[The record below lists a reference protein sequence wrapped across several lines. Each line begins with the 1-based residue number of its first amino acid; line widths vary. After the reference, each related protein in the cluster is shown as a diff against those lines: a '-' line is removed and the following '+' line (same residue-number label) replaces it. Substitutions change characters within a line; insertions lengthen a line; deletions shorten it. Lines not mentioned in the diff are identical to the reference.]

1 MHSFPS
7 PNSGALRLVQL
18 AMMRSTTAGS
28 VVGWDDWVRDE
39 QDEATSVMNIST
51 ETSLFGPTSQ
61 TIRNDAT
68 NVKAWEPMSDAIT
81 PTIKISTVTLVGLAA
96 GLLSGMFGVGGGILI
111 VPGLVL
117 IAKMDQRIAH
127 GTSLAAVLPI
137 SLASLMSYWSQDK
150 VDWSVGFWL
159 ALGAI
164 TGALLGTKLLHVLP
178 HRTLALGF
186 AGLLIVTAIR
196 LFLPLTSGE
205 RDPLEIAAVIGL
217 VAIGVATGILAG
229 LLGVGGGVVMV
240 PAMMMFLT
248 MPSAYAKGTSVAVI
262 IPTALM
268 GTWRNRTKKNV
279 DMRAAAICGVGGI
292 PAAVVGGWISA
303 RMSDTVSN
311 VLFASLLIVV
321 AVRLLLQVRTDDKA
335 GTNHR

>member
-1 MHSFPS
+1 
-7 PNSGALRLVQL
+7 
-18 AMMRSTTAGS
+18 MRSTTAES
-28 VVGWDDWVRDE
+28 TDDGE
-39 QDEATSVMNIST
+39 EEEELEAQPVPTRAVNINT
-51 ETSLFGPTSQ
+51 EKSLCGPTSQ
-61 TIRNDAT
+61 TIGNRAT
-68 NVKAWEPMSDAIT
+68 NVKAWEPMSEVI
-81 PTIKISTVTLVGLAA
+81 PSPIKMSTVTLVGLAA

-137 SLASLMSYWSQDK
+137 SLASLVSYWSQDK
-150 VDWSVGFWL
+150 VDWPVGFWL

-205 RDPLEIAAVIGL
+205 RDPLEVVAVLSLI
-217 VAIGVATGILAG
+217 AIGVATGILAG

-240 PAMMMFLT
+240 PAMMMLLT

-279 DMRAAAICGVGGI
+279 DMRAAAICGLGGI
-292 PAAVVGGWISA
+292 PAAVVGSWVSA
-303 RMSDTVSN
+303 QMSDTVSN
-311 VLFASLLIVV
+311 LLFASLLIVV
-321 AVRLLLQVRTDDKA
+321 ATRLLLQVRTDDKA
-335 GTNHR
+335 GTSTGSH

>member
-1 MHSFPS
+1 VEH
-7 PNSGALRLVQL
+7 
-18 AMMRSTTAGS
+18 
-28 VVGWDDWVRDE
+28 
-39 QDEATSVMNIST
+39 DEAIKVININAG
-51 ETSLFGPTSQ
+51 TSLLGPTSQ
-61 TIRNDAT
+61 TIGNRGP
-68 NVKAWEPMSDAIT
+68 NVKAWEPMPDAVT
-81 PTIKISTVTLVGLAA
+81 PPIKISTVILVGLAA

-137 SLASLMSYWSQDK
+137 SLASLASYWSQDK

-164 TGALLGTKLLHVLP
+164 VGALLGTKLLHVLP

-196 LFLPLTSGE
+196 LFLPLTAGE
-205 RDPLEIAAVIGL
+205 RDPLELATVIGL
-217 VAIGVATGILAG
+217 VVIGIATGILAG

-240 PAMMMFLT
+240 PAMMMLLT
-248 MPSAYAKGTSVAVI
+248 MPSAFAKGTSVAVI

-268 GTWRNRTKKNV
+268 GTWRNRTKTNV
-279 DMRAAAICGVGGI
+279 DLRAAVICGVGGI

-303 RMSDTVSN
+303 QMSDTVSN

-335 GTNHR
+335 GINHR

>member
-1 MHSFPS
+1 M
-7 PNSGALRLVQL
+7 QL

-28 VVGWDDWVRDE
+28 VVGWDDWVRDV
-39 QDEATSVMNIST
+39 QDEATSTMTISAT
-51 ETSLFGPTSQ
+51 TSLFGPTSQ

-68 NVKAWEPMSDAIT
+68 NVKAWDPMSDAIT

-240 PAMMMFLT
+240 PAMMMLLT

-279 DMRAAAICGVGGI
+279 DMRAAVICGVGGI

-303 RMSDTVSN
+303 QMSDTVSN

-321 AVRLLLQVRTDDKA
+321 AVRLLLQVRTEDKA